1 MNLTSSTG
9 APATTTAPAG
19 STAESAQIA
28 VIKKSL
34 DLQSANA
41 ATLLQSLPQ
50 PALATSGSL
59 GTNVNTY
66 A

>member
-1 MNLTSSTG
+1 MNLTSTTG
-9 APATTTAPAG
+9 APATTTAAAG

-28 VIKKSL
+28 VMKKAR

-50 PALATSGSL
+50 PALASSGTL